1 MPQRTRLNLT
11 RTLTTMV
18 ILISVA
24 FSPELLTAQSESPQ
38 AGPLEK
44 GIYVNPLG
52 FVQFGPTIGM
62 EFPAAENG
70 LLDFHVRLQG
80 LGALAYA
87 LNDDTELWQ
96 TGIGMGY
103 RSFLGDPQSLK
114 RFYVGGI
121 AEFVWSPYADD
132 VLEGTALGFAGAG
145 QFGHRWRRPSGVFI
159 NLGAFLGV
167 YYEFSDEW
175 NFLDSPNIKSQS
187 SSEAFGFYML
197 ELSFGKEIR

>member
-1 MPQRTRLNLT
+1 
-11 RTLTTMV
+11 
-18 ILISVA
+18 
-24 FSPELLTAQSESPQ
+24 
-38 AGPLEK
+38 
-44 GIYVNPLG
+44 
-52 FVQFGPTIGM
+52 M
-62 EFPAAENG
+62 EFPAAVNG

-80 LGALAYA
+80 LGLLAYA
-87 LNDDTELWQ
+87 LNDDTEVWQ

-132 VLEGTALGFAGAG
+132 DLEGTALGFAGAA

-159 NLGAFLGV
+159 NFGALLGA

-175 NFLDSPNIKSQS
+175 NFLDTPNIKSQS
-187 SSEAFGFYML
+187 SSETFGFYML